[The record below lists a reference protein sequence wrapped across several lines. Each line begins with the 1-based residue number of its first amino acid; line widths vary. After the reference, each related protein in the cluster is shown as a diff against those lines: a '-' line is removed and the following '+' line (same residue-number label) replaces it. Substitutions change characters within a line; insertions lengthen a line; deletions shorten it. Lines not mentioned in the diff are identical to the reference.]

1 MIIFVLREGSSDTGT
16 AFPKLRDAASAAKA
30 LAYAEIVKA
39 DLKPRGID
47 LHCALF
53 NRDLGDD
60 AKIVAVV
67 HDGKVMILNQTL
79 APQQAYS
86 CPEGHVR
93 GVVAPPTSELTCGVC
108 QHALV
113 AG

>member
-1 MIIFVLREGSSDTGT
+1 MIIFVLREGAHDTGT
-16 AFPKLRDAASAAKA
+16 AFPKLRDAAQAAKA
-30 LAYAEIVKA
+30 LKYAEIIRA
-39 DLKPRGID
+39 DLAPRGID

-53 NRDLGDD
+53 NRQLGKD

-67 HDGKVMILNQTL
+67 HDGKVMILNQKL

-86 CPEGHVR
+86 CPDGHVR
-93 GVVAPPTSELTCGVC
+93 GVVAPSTSELTCGVC
-108 QHALV
+108 QQPLV